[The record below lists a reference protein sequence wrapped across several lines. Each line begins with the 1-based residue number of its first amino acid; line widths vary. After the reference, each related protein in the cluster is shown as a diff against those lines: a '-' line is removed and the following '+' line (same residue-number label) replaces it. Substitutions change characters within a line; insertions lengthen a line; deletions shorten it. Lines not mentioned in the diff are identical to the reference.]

1 MTLTTPDPVETMT
14 AQLLDD
20 AVRQFVA
27 VIPGRSRDA
36 EREALAIAGAVMHAD
51 DRTAAVRTPPMLFSL
66 LLAGDIT
73 RGTSRAWEYYDAALR
88 LAHAACAV
96 DVSPSRP
103 KLLTVDA
110 LRATMLSRLQAA
122 GIPRPARGPAAR
134 RVDAGVLDDG
144 TPDNVAVPAAS
155 LDESLDELDTL
166 VGLESVK
173 TEVRLIANLVRVE
186 GLRRERSL
194 PAFAPTRHL
203 VMVGNPGTGK
213 TTVARLLA
221 RILNALGVLSKGHL
235 VETDRSG
242 LVAGYVGQTA
252 TKVNEAV
259 DRALG
264 GVLFIDEAYALVG
277 PGNDFGDE
285 AVATLL
291 KRMED
296 HRDDLVVIV
305 AGYPGPMDQFLYA
318 NPGLRSRFPRTID
331 FPDYTTEDLVAIFA
345 AIAAEHEYVVDDE
358 AMAEVDSWF
367 AGQARGPSFG
377 NARVA
382 RNLFEA
388 CVAQQATRLAAV
400 DVPSTQ
406 ELVTLSASDVS
417 AAYQSSSR

>member
-1 MTLTTPDPVETMT
+1 MTVMTPESP
-14 AQLLDD
+14 AAWLLADV
-20 AVRQFVA
+20 VRQFVE
-27 VIPGRSRDA
+27 VIPEWPEEA
-36 EREALAIAGAVMHAD
+36 ELEALAIAEAVMNAD
-51 DRTAAVRTPPMLFSL
+51 DRTAAVRTAPVLFEV
-66 LLAGDIT
+66 LLAGDVSE
-73 RGTSRAWEYYDAALR
+73 GAARAWRYYDAALR
-88 LAHAACAV
+88 VAHTACAI

-103 KLLTVDA
+103 KLLTLDA
-110 LRATMLSRLQAA
+110 LRATLLIRLHAA
-122 GIPRPARGPAAR
+122 GIARPTGARVTARDASMTTDTPGP
-134 RVDAGVLDDG
+134 V
-144 TPDNVAVPAAS
+144 TIPSTAAS
-155 LDESLDELDTL
+155 FDELLEDLDAL

-186 GLRRERSL
+186 RLRRERGL

-203 VMVGNPGTGK
+203 VVVGNPGTGK

-252 TKVNEAV
+252 TKVNEVV

-264 GVLFIDEAYALVG
+264 GVLFIDEAYALAG
-277 PGNDFGDE
+277 TGGDFGDE

-296 HRDDLVVIV
+296 NRDDLVVIV
-305 AGYPGPMDQFLYA
+305 AGYPEPMDRFLDA
-318 NPGLRSRFPRTID
+318 NPGLRSRFPRAIA
-331 FPDYTTEDLVAIFA
+331 FPDYATDDLVAIFA
-345 AIAAEHEYVVDDE
+345 SIAAEHQYRVDDE
-358 AMAEVDSWF
+358 AAVEVESWF
-367 AGQARGPSFG
+367 ARQRRGPSFG

-388 CVAQQATRLAAV
+388 CVAQQATRLATV
-400 DVPSTQ
+400 EVPSTD
-406 ELVTLSASDVS
+406 ELVTLSAVDVR

>member
-1 MTLTTPDPVETMT
+1 M
-14 AQLLDD
+14 
-20 AVRQFVA
+20 
-27 VIPGRSRDA
+27 
-36 EREALAIAGAVMHAD
+36 
-51 DRTAAVRTPPMLFSL
+51 DR
-66 LLAGDIT
+66 
-73 RGTSRAWEYYDAALR
+73 
-88 LAHAACAV
+88 
-96 DVSPSRP
+96 
-103 KLLTVDA
+103 
-110 LRATMLSRLQAA
+110 LRAASM
-122 GIPRPARGPAAR
+122 PA
-134 RVDAGVLDDG
+134 VLDDG

-186 GLRRERSL
+186 GLRRERRL

-305 AGYPGPMDQFLYA
+305 AGYPDPMDQFLDA

-358 AMAEVDSWF
+358 AMAEIDGWF
-367 AGQARGPSFG
+367 ACQASRPELRQRSRRPQPLRGVRG
-377 NARVA
+377 
-382 RNLFEA
+382 
-388 CVAQQATRLAAV
+388 ATG
-400 DVPSTQ
+400 D
-406 ELVTLSASDVS
+406 ASRRDRRAEHS
-417 AAYQSSSR
+417 